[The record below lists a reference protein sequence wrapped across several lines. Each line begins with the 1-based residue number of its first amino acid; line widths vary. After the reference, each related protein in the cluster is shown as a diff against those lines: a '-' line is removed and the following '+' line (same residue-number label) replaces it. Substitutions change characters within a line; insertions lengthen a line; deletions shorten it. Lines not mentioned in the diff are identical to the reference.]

1 MASANVGPTH
11 PPLAPLD
18 ERSSDCYSSDG
29 ESSTNSNEALLE
41 MLGLSAS
48 DLRDDSLRTAVDD
61 DGGGGGDE
69 AKERAVA
76 DGTATAK
83 KTADE
88 RRGFEGTGT
97 ITDEEAREEEAAAA
111 RRSVIATRTLAV
123 PRRCSRYLHPPER
136 CAAFVVDD
144 LLSVPQCRSLIE
156 LASKSNGGFRYVTE
170 ASHPSPDGRTTVG
183 VVTLQNP
190 NPHKLSV
197 FESRIAIANIWD
209 SLRGRIDTRIGEFR
223 ERTGCGPPLG
233 LNPRIRVL
241 RYDAGDGDRFEPHFD
256 ATTTSGPERRSLLT
270 VLVYLNGGGGVAF
283 GGGETL
289 YLDSIKPI
297 MSGAT
302 RVIPSTGRAVI
313 FEHDL
318 YHSSA
323 CLEWG
328 TKFVLRTDVMFAAR
342 DDPLGDVAVSSC
354 EAEGQPPPPPNSL
367 SDICF
372 RLDLPGWKR
381 QVLEDMGMLDMT
393 VESFLA
399 PGVAMLKLMLTDQ
412 IGGDIAD
419 ILITEALEI
428 AKEVRI

>member
-1 MASANVGPTH
+1 
-11 PPLAPLD
+11 
-18 ERSSDCYSSDG
+18 
-29 ESSTNSNEALLE
+29 
-41 MLGLSAS
+41 
-48 DLRDDSLRTAVDD
+48 
-61 DGGGGGDE
+61 
-69 AKERAVA
+69 
-76 DGTATAK
+76 
-83 KTADE
+83 
-88 RRGFEGTGT
+88 
-97 ITDEEAREEEAAAA
+97 
-111 RRSVIATRTLAV
+111 
-123 PRRCSRYLHPPER
+123 
-136 CAAFVVDD
+136 
-144 LLSVPQCRSLIE
+144 
-156 LASKSNGGFRYVTE
+156 
-170 ASHPSPDGRTTVG
+170 
-183 VVTLQNP
+183 
-190 NPHKLSV
+190 
-197 FESRIAIANIWD
+197 
-209 SLRGRIDTRIGEFR
+209 
-223 ERTGCGPPLG
+223 
-233 LNPRIRVL
+233 
-241 RYDAGDGDRFEPHFD
+241 
-256 ATTTSGPERRSLLT
+256 
-270 VLVYLNGGGGVAF
+270 
-283 GGGETL
+283 
-289 YLDSIKPI
+289 